1 MLTLSHFRD
10 AENRGSETLSDLS
23 RGTESVHARL
33 LVWVIV
39 HLYFEC
45 SLCYAIILPGIP
57 GDRGCSIL
65 KFIKSKKSYL
75 RSLKKGYAQ
84 FHACERQVKFT
95 PKLYYEKFQIYIK
108 VERNT
113 GLPWWLSNKESFC
126 QCKRHRSIPQDQEEP
141 LDKEM
146 VGHYSMLVWE
156 IPWTEDPGRLQSKEL
171 QSQTWLR
178 D

>member
-33 LVWVIV
+33 LVGVIV

-75 RSLKKGYAQ
+75 RSLKKGYA
-84 FHACERQVKFT
+84 
-95 PKLYYEKFQIYIK
+95 
-108 VERNT
+108 
-113 GLPWWLSNKESFC
+113 
-126 QCKRHRSIPQDQEEP
+126 
-141 LDKEM
+141 
-146 VGHYSMLVWE
+146 
-156 IPWTEDPGRLQSKEL
+156 
-171 QSQTWLR
+171 
-178 D
+178 